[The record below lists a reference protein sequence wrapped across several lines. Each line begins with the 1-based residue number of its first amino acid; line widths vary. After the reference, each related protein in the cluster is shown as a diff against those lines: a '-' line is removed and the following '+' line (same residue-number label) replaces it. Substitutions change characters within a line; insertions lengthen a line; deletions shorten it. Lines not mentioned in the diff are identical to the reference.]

1 MRVVPVRVDR
11 EVRGIGA
18 LRVGG
23 ELAEDLLHH
32 DRWVH
37 ARGDPHVRRP
47 ARRHHADRCARDDAV
62 HDRREA
68 TERHRPRGF
77 CQQVAVVDDPERSA
91 DGPRH
96 QQLAPTDDRV
106 GDHRTDL
113 DRPSAERHR
122 AAHTQVA
129 EPGARRPEHRFAR
142 AQRARDLVAD
152 VLGHE
157 RRVRRRIDREG
168 VDRDRVG
175 RRGPIDDLPVAVVGG
190 GHPPGVAGDHDRGPE
205 RRGRRRLRL
214 DAGWERAG
222 DPCEPRVRHPRRGI
236 GAAGGSGLRGGGR
249 SQGRGGGGMRRFP
262 RARLRE
268 RPRPT
273 DDEDRDHRPEREP
286 SSPHLRAL
294 GHRSQASHGPARVTA
309 RSSRWFPCSRY
320 GGVGPRPRV
329 PTRVSALVPTRNVR
343 LGCASTRRGNNREG
357 RWFARDRR
365 ARLTKRRNRHHASPH
380 PPFRVAI

>member
-1 MRVVPVRVDR
+1 MRIGVP
-11 EVRGIGA
+11 GMS
-18 LRVGG
+18 
-23 ELAEDLLHH
+23 
-32 DRWVH
+32 
-37 ARGDPHVRRP
+37 
-47 ARRHHADRCARDDAV
+47 AV

-129 EPGARRPEHRFAR
+129 EPRARRPEHRLAR

-157 RRVRRRIDREG
+157 RRVRRRVDREG

-175 RRGPIDDLPVAVVGG
+175 RRRPIDDLPVAVVGG

-222 DPCEPRVRHPRRGI
+222 DPCEPRVRHLRRGI

-262 RARLRE
+262 PARLRE
-268 RPRPT
+268 RPRPA

-286 SSPHLRAL
+286 SSPHHRAL
-294 GHRSQASHGPARVTA
+294 GHRSQASHGPARVTG
-309 RSSRWFPCSRY
+309 RRSRWFPC
-320 GGVGPRPRV
+320 
-329 PTRVSALVPTRNVR
+329 T
-343 LGCASTRRGNNREG
+343 NNR
-357 RWFARDRR
+357 APSD
-365 ARLTKRRNRHHASPH
+365 P
-380 PPFRVAI
+380 V